1 MATYPYAIKFNGEY
15 YEAGEDVPDTDSE
28 AMEDNTPLPFSE
40 GEDEDYLEDEKQ
52 YTKTDINKMSTA
64 DLQAL
69 AAEEG
74 IENAYS
80 TSGGE
85 LKKILIEH
93 FGL

>member
-1 MATYPYAIKFNGEY
+1 MVYDHMVKVNGRY
-15 YEAGEDVPDTDSE
+15 YQTGEDVPDTDSE
-28 AMEDNTPLPFSE
+28 AMENNTPLAFSKDEQEYSE
-40 GEDEDYLEDEKQ
+40 GEKQ

-74 IENAYS
+74 IENAYN

-85 LKKILIEH
+85 LKKILIEY

>member
-1 MATYPYAIKFNGEY
+1 MVYDHMVKVNGKY
-15 YEAGEDVPDTDSE
+15 YEAWEDVPESGNE
-28 AMEDNTPLPFSE
+28 AMENENPSPFSK
-40 GEDEDYLEDEKQ
+40 DEEYAEEKQ

>member
-28 AMEDNTPLPFSE
+28 AMEGNTSLPFSE
-40 GEDEDYLEDEKQ
+40 GEDYIEDERQ
-52 YTKTDINKMSTA
+52 YTKTDINKMNTA

>member
-1 MATYPYAIKFNGEY
+1 MVYDHMVKVNGRY
-15 YEAGEDVPDTDSE
+15 YQTGEDVPETNNRV
-28 AMEDNTPLPFSE
+28 ADNKNPLPFSK
-40 GEDEDYLEDEKQ
+40 DDKEDYSEGEKQ
-52 YTKTDINKMSTA
+52 YTKTDINKMNTT

-74 IENAYS
+74 IEDAYN

-85 LKKILIEH
+85 LKKILIDH

>member
-1 MATYPYAIKFNGEY
+1 MAIYPYAVKYNGEY
-15 YEAGEDVPDTDSE
+15 YDSGEDVPETGGD
-28 AMEDNTPLPFSE
+28 AMENENPSPFSK
-40 GEDEDYLEDEKQ
+40 DEEEYTEEKQ

-74 IENAYS
+74 IENAYGIN
-80 TSGGE
+80 GGE

-93 FGL
+93 FEL